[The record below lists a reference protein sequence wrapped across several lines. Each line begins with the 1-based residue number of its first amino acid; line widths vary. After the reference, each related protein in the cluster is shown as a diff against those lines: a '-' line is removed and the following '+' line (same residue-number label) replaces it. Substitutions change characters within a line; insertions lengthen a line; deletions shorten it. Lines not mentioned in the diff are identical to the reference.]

1 MNWEFFAFMVFM
13 SLVSFAVAFLAY
25 GMVIRFV
32 GKDGTMSRI
41 SQIILIPACII
52 FYDFIT
58 IATPSQY
65 RYVVGCLPLIAI
77 GGILLYYRFI
87 KGENFAEDKPAPS
100 DIAKLT
106 REEKKFSKKSQR
118 IHAARKNRGRE

>member
-25 GMVIRFV
+25 GMVIRFL
-32 GKDGTMSRI
+32 GKDGTASRI

-58 IATPSQY
+58 IAAPSQY
-65 RYVVGCLPLIAI
+65 RYLVGSLPLFGIAA
-77 GGILLYYRFI
+77 ILLYYRFVR
-87 KGENFAEDKPAPS
+87 GEKFGEEKPAPA
-100 DIAKLT
+100 DVAKLT

-118 IHAARKNRGRE
+118 IHAARKSRGRE